1 MSSYGNRKH
10 PGSPYLALFFLLL
23 APLLIYTSPARADGG
38 FPIIAVLHAGQRPEG
53 IAVDT
58 STHMVYIAYEF
69 PSLVVC
75 FDPVRGNVRWKA
87 AIGDSTTDVQVD
99 STNHQVYATGTSRS
113 SRTGYFAVL
122 DGVSGKTLFS
132 T

>member
-23 APLLIYTSPARADGG
+23 APLLLYTSPARADGG

-58 STHMVYIAYEF
+58 STHLVYSAYEF
-69 PSLVVC
+69 PSLVVG
-75 FDPVRGNVRWKA
+75 FDPVRGKVRWKVP
-87 AIGDSTTDVQVD
+87 IGDSTTDVEVD
-99 STNHQVYATGTSRS
+99 SRNNHVYAKGTSIHVT
-113 SRTGYFAVL
+113 TGYLASL
-122 DGVSGKTLFS
+122 DGTSSKPT
-132 T
+132 

>member
-23 APLLIYTSPARADGG
+23 APLLLYTSPARADGG

-75 FDPVRGNVRWKA
+75 FYPIRVNVRWKVSV
-87 AIGDSTTDVQVD
+87 GDSTTDDQVD
-99 STNHQVYATGTSRS
+99 STIQQLYIIDTSRYVQL
-113 SRTGYFAVL
+113 G
-122 DGVSGKTLFS
+122 
-132 T
+132 